1 MNSQDI
7 MSPTKPITPINVF
20 SNENY
25 LDESQDTEFKTAVI
39 NFIKEFKESTK
50 DEGKHIIEL

>member
-1 MNSQDI
+1 

-39 NFIKEFKESTK
+39 NFINEFKESTK